1 MPFSQTSQLSPIIGW
16 IETLAPQSVLDI
28 GVGMGQYGFMLRQKL
43 ENLNLF
49 RVEGAKAWQQEKAEW
64 RIVIDGIEGFAAYM
78 TPVHEWAYN
87 NMMLGEAL
95 ALLKAIET
103 GRYELVMAI
112 DVLEHFDKE
121 LGAQLLQ
128 EMQRVSTRA
137 ALISTPKEFI
147 PQDIPANPYENHR
160 SLWSHADL
168 ESSGFGEVL
177 PNEESWV
184 AAWRMSA

>member
-1 MPFSQTSQLSPIIGW
+1 MPFSQTSQLSTIIGW
-16 IETLAPQSVLDI
+16 VENLSPQSVLDI

-43 ENLNLF
+43 EALNLF
-49 RVEGAKAWQQEKAEW
+49 KVEGDQGRQQDKSEW
-64 RIVIDGIEGFAAYM
+64 RVVIDGIEGCAIYL

-95 ALLKAIET
+95 ELLKSIET
-103 GRYELVMAI
+103 GRYELVLAI

-121 LGAQLLQ
+121 LGAQLLK
-128 EMQRVSTRA
+128 EMQRVSSRA

-147 PQDIPANPYENHR
+147 PQDVPANPYENHR
-160 SLWSHADL
+160 SLWSHEDL
-168 ESSGFGEVL
+168 AFSGFNEVL

-184 AAWRMSA
+184 TAWRA